1 MPVQPREHVFAL
13 PITTHHGEPSVK
25 YRGLFIND
33 EAPALTDWVHEKI
46 GSSYN
51 ADFYRKF
58 FELLLRM
65 KVSAQHSPYPTTRT
79 PPATLVAV

>member
-1 MPVQPREHVFAL
+1 MELREHIYAL
-13 PITTHHGEPSVK
+13 PGTTYQGQPSVQ

-46 GSSYN
+46 GACYN
-51 ADFYRKF
+51 AGFYAKF

-65 KVSAQHSPYPTTRT
+65 KVLHPSTHRGTA
-79 PPATLVAV
+79 PAG